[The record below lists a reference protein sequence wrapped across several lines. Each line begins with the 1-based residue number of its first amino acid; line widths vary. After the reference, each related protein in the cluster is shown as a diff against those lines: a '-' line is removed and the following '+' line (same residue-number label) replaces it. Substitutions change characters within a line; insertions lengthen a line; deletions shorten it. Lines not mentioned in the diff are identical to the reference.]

1 MALRVLLVDQEPDR
15 ASTLERVLRDA
26 GYALL
31 GKVAPNTELLDQV
44 RRLGPDVIIVD
55 MALPDRDTLEYMATL
70 TRDQPKPIVMFVDQS
85 DETMIGRAV
94 KAGVSAYVVDGLD
107 PQRVKPI
114 VDVAIAQFREFQAL
128 RDELAQTK
136 SNLAGRKLIDRA
148 KGLLMAERDLSEED
162 AYRALRK
169 LAMDRGM
176 RLSDVAEEILAVAK
190 LPQR

>member
-26 GYALL
+26 GCDLL
-31 GKVAPNTELLDQV
+31 GKVAPNTELLEQV

-94 KAGVSAYVVDGLD
+94 KAGVSAYVVDGVD

-148 KGLLMAERDLSEED
+148 KGLLMAERDLSEAD

-169 LAMDRGM
+169 LAMDRGK

>member
-26 GYALL
+26 GYDLL
-31 GKVAPNTELLDQV
+31 GRVAPNTELIGQV

-94 KAGVSAYVVDGLD
+94 KAGVSAYVVAGVD
-107 PQRVKPI
+107 PARVKPI

-136 SNLAGRKLIDRA
+136 STL
-148 KGLLMAERDLSEED
+148 
-162 AYRALRK
+162 
-169 LAMDRGM
+169 
-176 RLSDVAEEILAVAK
+176 
-190 LPQR
+190 

>member
-26 GYALL
+26 GYDLL
-31 GKVAPNTELLDQV
+31 GKVAPDTELVGQV

-94 KAGVSAYVVDGLD
+94 KAGVSAYVVDGVD

-176 RLSDVAEEILAVAK
+176 RLSDVAEEVLALAK

>member
-1 MALRVLLVDQEPDR
+1 MGLRVLLVDQEPDR
-15 ASTLERVLRDA
+15 ASTLERVLRDE
-26 GYALL
+26 GYVLL
-31 GKVAPNTELLDQV
+31 GKVAPDHELLSLV

-94 KAGVSAYVVDGLD
+94 KAGVSAYVVDGVD
-107 PQRVKPI
+107 PLRVKPI
-114 VDVAIAQFREFQAL
+114 VDVAIAQFRAFQAL

-136 SNLAGRKLIDRA
+136 STLAGRKLIDRA
-148 KGLLMAERDLSEED
+148 KGLLMAERGLSEDD

-176 RLSDVAEEILAVAK
+176 RLTEVAENVLAVAK
-190 LPQR
+190 LLNK

>member
-1 MALRVLLVDQEPDR
+1 
-15 ASTLERVLRDA
+15 
-26 GYALL
+26 
-31 GKVAPNTELLDQV
+31 
-44 RRLGPDVIIVD
+44 
-55 MALPDRDTLEYMATL
+55 
-70 TRDQPKPIVMFVDQS
+70 MFVDQS

-148 KGLLMAERDLSEED
+148 KGLLMAERDLSEAD

>member
-26 GYALL
+26 GYDLL

-94 KAGVSAYVVDGLD
+94 KAGVSAYVVDGID

-148 KGLLMAERDLSEED
+148 KGLLMAERNLSEDD

-176 RLSDVAEEILAVAK
+176 RLSEVAEQLLAVAK

>member
-26 GYALL
+26 GYDLL

-94 KAGVSAYVVDGLD
+94 KAGVSAYVVDGVD

>member
-15 ASTLERVLRDA
+15 ASTLERVLRDE
-26 GYALL
+26 GYDLL
-31 GKVAPNTELLDQV
+31 GKVAPDPELLSQV
-44 RRLGPDVIIVD
+44 RKLGPDVIIVD
-55 MALPDRDTLEYMATL
+55 MALPDRDTLEYMATV

-94 KAGVSAYVVDGLD
+94 KAGVSAYVVDGVD

-136 SNLAGRKLIDRA
+136 TTLAGRKLIEKA
-148 KGLLMAERDLSEED
+148 KGLLMAERGLSEDD

-176 RLSDVAEEILAVAK
+176 RLPDVAENLLAVAK
-190 LPQR
+190 LLNK

>member
-26 GYALL
+26 GYDLL
-31 GKVAPNTELLDQV
+31 GKVAPDTELVGQV
-44 RRLGPDVIIVD
+44 RRLGPDVTIVD
-55 MALPDRDTLEYMATL
+55 MALPDRDPLEYIATL

-94 KAGVSAYVVDGLD
+94 KAGVSAYVVDGVD

-176 RLSDVAEEILAVAK
+176 RLSDVAEEVLALAK

>member
-1 MALRVLLVDQEPDR
+1 MALRVLLVDQDPDR

-26 GYALL
+26 GYVLL
-31 GKVAPNTELLDQV
+31 GKVAPDTELVGQV

-55 MALPDRDTLEYMATL
+55 MALPDRDTLECMATL

-94 KAGVSAYVVDGLD
+94 KAGVSAYVVADVE
-107 PQRVKPI
+107 PARVKPI

-128 RDELAQTK
+128 RDELAHTK
-136 SNLAGRKLIDRA
+136 STLADRRLIDRA
-148 KGLLMAERDLSEED
+148 KGLLMTERNLSEDD
-162 AYRALRK
+162 AYHALRK
-169 LAMDRGM
+169 LAMDRGL
-176 RLSDVAEEILAVAK
+176 RLREIAEQVLADAK

>member
-26 GYALL
+26 GYDLL